1 MTGILTATSLI
12 GNLTGDVTGRIT
24 GDTVGNVNADQVYQ
38 HLQI

>member
-24 GDTVGNVNADQVYQ
+24 GDIMVM
-38 HLQI
+38 

>member
-24 GDTVGNVNADQVYQ
+24 GDVVLLLIQ
-38 HLQI
+38 